1 MTPGDVFADVCDRVA
16 YLRGDAALFTA
27 REVARWPAEAVAALK
42 ACEVLAKGPRAESA
56 ECPGCEERC
65 TMPLLDA
72 ASAHAHVRCE
82 TTYCGQRFTIRQDEV
97 AQWQVSPEAIG
108 RFVAGATG
116 ARFTGKWLEPG
127 ALMQIG
133 TAMGAKR
140 AQMLCLAFGD
150 DLGLVV
156 GAERVSLEA
165 LVTLADGALS
175 LDTARVQRAI
185 DAATGDARAT
195 PGMTRNEERK
205 PETQARHD
213 RVRQDYLALR
223 RRKPGMS
230 QPWYAGQLA
239 AMAPWKGLLK
249 PETIRKI
256 LRSRK

>member
-42 ACEVLAKGPRAESA
+42 ACEVLTKGPRAESA
-56 ECPGCEERC
+56 ECPGCEEHC
-65 TMPLLDA
+65 TMPLRDA

-82 TTYCGQRFTIRQDEV
+82 TTYCGVRFPIRPDEV

-133 TAMGAKR
+133 TAMGTKR

-150 DLGLVV
+150 DLGLLIGKDTVPL
-156 GAERVSLEA
+156 AD
-165 LVTLADGALS
+165 LVTLADGALA

-185 DAATGDARAT
+185 DAATGDARRM
-195 PGMTRNEERK
+195 PSKRRQEERAK
-205 PETQARHD
+205 ETQTKHAAWRKEYRKCKKANPKKPDTEIARAIAK
-213 RVRQDYLALR
+213 L
-223 RRKPGMS
+223 PM
-230 QPWYAGQLA
+230 GQ
-239 AMAPWKGLLK
+239 GN
-249 PETIRKI
+249 EYTTIYKI
-256 LRSRK
+256 MRS